1 MSFAVNLLSTML
13 LLFWPLLL
21 MMSPMAFDAP
31 GSENQRSHVFV
42 VLLVLS
48 YPIGLAALYWVLGG
62 SFWGLS
68 GRTFTL
74 LATIIVVGALTV
86 FGYGTLLKNS
96 VRGIASSGYDVVNE
110 RVYYN
115 ARWLPEANAKQFEL
129 LDSSYGRGG
138 YARDDQS
145 VFYRGER
152 LADVDAASF
161 ATLDDGE
168 EYWQD
173 KQRVYL
179 DGVALEGVDSG
190 AFTRIKDAWGHATD
204 YALAQQ
210 GEQSVLFYRQH
221 HITEVVADDVVVLW
235 PHIAKDKQRIY
246 YLQHIILPMADAASF
261 DMLPNS
267 NEYGKDQYAVYDVL
281 YDQSGVIA
289 GADPNTITL
298 LGRGYLKDEERVYY
312 RSGYEPT
319 QVLANADVDSFVV
332 TDWDD
337 ATQSEARDRS
347 SLFMRGQVI
356 APAP

>member
-1 MSFAVNLLSTML
+1 MSFVVNLLSTML

-31 GSENQRSHVFV
+31 GSENQRSHVLV

-48 YPIGLAALYWVLGG
+48 YPIGVAALYWVLGG

-74 LATIIVVGALTV
+74 L
-86 FGYGTLLKNS
+86 
-96 VRGIASSGYDVVNE
+96 
-110 RVYYN
+110 
-115 ARWLPEANAKQFEL
+115 
-129 LDSSYGRGG
+129 DSSYGRGG

-145 VFYRGER
+145 VFYRGDR
-152 LADVDAASF
+152 LFDADAASF
-161 ATLDDGE
+161 APLADGD

-179 DGVALEGVDSG
+179 DGVALDGVRSG
-190 AFTRIKDAWGHATD
+190 AFVRIKDAWGHATD

-221 HITEVVADDVVVLW
+221 RITEVVADDVVVLW
-235 PHIAKDKQRIY
+235 PHIVKDKQRIY
-246 YLQHIILPMADAASF
+246 YLQHLILPMADAASF

-347 SLFMRGQVI
+347 SLFMRGQVV